1 MMPLPVPRVGFSNC
15 GKPGA
20 NDSAGSAAVPSAT
33 AARWARREW
42 RMRFCMVVPFRSG
55 QEEEAQD
62 DVHRDEADADAEEL
76 ALVEAALGP
85 PHVGRSDGPDAP
97 NEQDRDHDP
106 DQDRSEE
113 QTYEIQKLMRISYA

>member
-15 GKPGA
+15 GKPCA

-55 QEEEAQD
+55 EEEEAQD
-62 DVHRDEADADAEEL
+62 EVHRDEADADAEEL

-85 PHVGRSDGPDAP
+85 PHVGRSDEIGRASCRK
-97 NEQDRDHDP
+97 ECVSTC
-106 DQDRSEE
+106 RSRWSP
-113 QTYEIQKLMRISYA
+113 YH